1 MLSTDTRKR
10 RRTLSFTILR
20 ALTVFTKERNN
31 AHYRRWYNN
40 CLASYQFV
48 LRSFG
53 LKMKRRSPLQLD
65 FSLDLFGPIQ
75 AYMGKNVLLYS
86 KQAQQIKPNLEDPK
100 DVWNRITFS
109 ILSANTP
116 FETSVKG
123 LNYAITCFDAGIELQ
138 SEVLTKLGAMVPDKA
153 HYVNALPRNGGIF
166 QYLKQREGWHYYRIR
181 LRDSIKGFGLTKASF
196 AACLLYPTMA
206 DLACIDTWLQKV
218 FLGRTGFKTLGEND
232 YLSVEN
238 KIRELAHSYG
248 IHTFLAQW
256 LIWDYRRG
264 EVTDH
269 DIFPGAHK
277 IAA

>member
-1 MLSTDTRKR
+1 
-10 RRTLSFTILR
+10 
-20 ALTVFTKERNN
+20 
-31 AHYRRWYNN
+31 
-40 CLASYQFV
+40 
-48 LRSFG
+48 
-53 LKMKRRSPLQLD
+53 MKRQSLQLD
-65 FSLDLFGPIQ
+65 FGLDLLGPIQ
-75 AYMGKNVLLYS
+75 AYMDKNALLYS
-86 KQAQQIKPNLEDPK
+86 KQAKRIRPNLEDPK

-123 LNYAITCFDAGIELQ
+123 LNYSIACFDAGIELQ
-138 SEVLTKLGAMVPDKA
+138 GEALSDLGAMVPAKA
-153 HYVNALPRNGGIF
+153 EYVNSLSRDGRIF
-166 QYLKQREGWHYYRIR
+166 GYLKKREGWHVYRMR

-196 AACLLYPTMA
+196 AACLLYPTTS
-206 DLACIDTWLQKV
+206 DLACVDTWLQKV
-218 FLGRTGFKTLGEND
+218 FLGRSGFKTLGEND
-232 YLSVEN
+232 YISVEN
-238 KIRELAHSYG
+238 KIRELARSYG